1 MSKEDEVEITDESV
15 TEALERIA
23 KDDTDG
29 LVQPA
34 AVVDQAR
41 DPKSP
46 LHRYFEWDDNEAAE
60 QYRLYQARNLIAR
73 VKIVY
78 EDPNQSNLK
87 YVSVSVTTVKGG
99 ARRGYV
105 PIERAAADPDL
116 YEQVV
121 RDAQAGMIAY
131 RNRLSAFQTAHAI
144 VLKIDAAI
152 KETKKIDKK

>member
-78 EDPNQSNLK
+78 EDPNQSN
-87 YVSVSVTTVKGG
+87 G